1 MCTGI
6 SWSAGISAELELC
19 VLPEITQCLIRQC
32 AHPATLRTLFTKLCE
47 LLIFSMRMLR
57 MYKAHFCKQ
66 FSAVALCVFVSA
78 NARHLG
84 GWFLAFSGEIIREH
98 KLETTARCSHGPKKL
113 CNYRGEIMWKKWRRK
128 NREGRKGEKE
138 VVKEE
143 DRNRERER
151 ETTEAKYWL
160 EYIWENNS
168 VNEKTR
174 VVWRIYAVWKTTV
187 NLRCV
192 LKVHLSAAQPTFKT
206 VRSMYGL
213 HNSGLS
219 SSSVR
224 YVRSKAAGE
233 TFFPAVWWS
242 WCSNLCSSG
251 LACRVNKTMLACL
264 MCRESKS
271 YENIS

>member
-1 MCTGI
+1 M
-6 SWSAGISAELELC
+6 
-19 VLPEITQCLIRQC
+19 
-32 AHPATLRTLFTKLCE
+32 ATR
-47 LLIFSMRMLR
+47 
-57 MYKAHFCKQ
+57 
-66 FSAVALCVFVSA
+66 
-78 NARHLG
+78 N
-84 GWFLAFSGEIIREH
+84 
-98 KLETTARCSHGPKKL
+98 
-113 CNYRGEIMWKKWRRK
+113 CNYRGEIMWKKWTRK
-128 NREGRKGEKE
+128 NREGRKGERE

-168 VNEKTR
+168 INEKIR
-174 VVWRIYAVWKTTV
+174 VVGRIHAVWKTTV

-219 SSSVR
+219 RSSVR
-224 YVRSKAAGE
+224 YVQSKAAGG
-233 TFFPAVWWS
+233 TLFPAVWWS

-251 LACRVNKTMLACL
+251 LAFRVNKTMLACL
-264 MCRESKS
+264 TRRAGNQRAMKTHHKHLNFKACKKLLTVFFCTSYAEEDMSTRNKNPWSVLWSKEPVFCVGLMLLFS
-271 YENIS
+271 YLFVFLRCFFCIHLLLQCINITDWKLEKSLCFVINIFSVFYTVSRRWTG

>member
-1 MCTGI
+1 M
-6 SWSAGISAELELC
+6 
-19 VLPEITQCLIRQC
+19 
-32 AHPATLRTLFTKLCE
+32 ATR
-47 LLIFSMRMLR
+47 
-57 MYKAHFCKQ
+57 
-66 FSAVALCVFVSA
+66 
-78 NARHLG
+78 N
-84 GWFLAFSGEIIREH
+84 
-98 KLETTARCSHGPKKL
+98 
-113 CNYRGEIMWKKWRRK
+113 CNYRGEIMWKKWTRK
-128 NREGRKGEKE
+128 NREGRKGERE

-168 VNEKTR
+168 VNEKIW
-174 VVWRIYAVWKTTV
+174 VVWRIHAVWKTTV

-219 SSSVR
+219 RSSVR
-224 YVRSKAAGE
+224 YVQSKAAGE
-233 TFFPAVWWS
+233 TLLPAVWWS

-264 MCRESKS
+264 TWRAGNQRAMKTYHKHLNFKACKKLLTVFFCTSYAEEDMRMGDFWAPEIKTREAC
-271 YENIS
+271 YEAKNQCSVWAWYYCSLICLCF